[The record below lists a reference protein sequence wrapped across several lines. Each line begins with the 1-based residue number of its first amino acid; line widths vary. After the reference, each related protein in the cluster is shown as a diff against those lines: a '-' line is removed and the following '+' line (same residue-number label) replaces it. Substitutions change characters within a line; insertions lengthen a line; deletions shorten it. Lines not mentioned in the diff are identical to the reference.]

1 MASQTKIG
9 LTWHVGMQMENWNK
23 LVDKEHMDALVAEL
37 GKLEIVANSLYEEM
51 STIR

>member
-1 MASQTKIG
+1 
-9 LTWHVGMQMENWNK
+9 MENWNK